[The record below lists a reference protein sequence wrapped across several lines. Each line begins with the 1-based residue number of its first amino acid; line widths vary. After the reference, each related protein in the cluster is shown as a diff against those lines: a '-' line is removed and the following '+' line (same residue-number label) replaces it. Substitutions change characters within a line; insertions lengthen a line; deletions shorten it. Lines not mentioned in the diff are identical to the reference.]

1 MISIRALTVL
11 LIAVAAVGCGKPG
24 SPPVK
29 GPQPE
34 ALPAYQVDAAFRL
47 PESRTWEKARRRGHL
62 VVGAKEDQ
70 PYMGEKDPA
79 SGRYSGFDIE
89 IAKMMSASLG
99 FDPKTIEFR
108 TIASANR
115 ETALQN
121 GQIDYYV
128 GTYTINDNRK
138 KQVGFAGPY
147 FMAGQS
153 LLVRRNEKDIKGPQ
167 DLAGKK
173 VCSAAG
179 STPYQRLQKEFP
191 KAVLVAYDTYSACVD
206 NLLTYQVDAVSTD
219 DSILLGYA
227 AKVPEE
233 LKVVGEPFS
242 KEPYGIGVPRSDNAL
257 RFALDDALEAQEK
270 NGNWKRAYA
279 ATLGLSGVPAPTPPP
294 STATPR
300 AEGEGTDMDVLTEN
314 FAVYGKGFLGT
325 VQLTV
330 YASLLALVLG
340 FVMASFRVAPVGSF
354 RVFGTVW
361 VTVLRNTPLTLLF
374 FAVLLGLPRFG
385 IVLPFQLFAILALG
399 CYTSAFICEVLRS
412 GINTVPKGQGEA
424 ARSLGMNFGQTLGT
438 VVLPQAFRSVI
449 PPIGSTLIALAKNSA
464 IAGAFSVNELLGTYK
479 TLNEL
484 GYSIVWTFFWI
495 AVGYLIITLS
505 ISALFNVLE
514 KRYGVAR

>member
-1 MISIRALTVL
+1 MHATRAVRLPACALALTLAL
-11 LIAVAAVGCGKPG
+11 LGAVSGCGKSG

-34 ALPAYQVDAAFRL
+34 DLPVYHVDTGFRV
-47 PESRTWEKARRRGHL
+47 PGSATWEKAKRRGRL

-99 FDPKTIEFR
+99 FAPKTIEFR

-147 FMAGQS
+147 YMAGQS
-153 LLVRRNEKDIKGPQ
+153 LLVRRNEKDIKGPA

-179 STPYQRLQKEFP
+179 STPFQRLQKDFP
-191 KAVLVAYDTYSACVD
+191 KAVLVAYDTYSVCVD

-233 LKVVGEPFS
+233 LKVVGRPFS
-242 KEPYGIGVPRSDNAL
+242 REPYGIGVPRSDNAL
-257 RFALDDALEAQEK
+257 RFALDDALAAHEK
-270 NGNWKRAYA
+270 NGDWTKAYA
-279 ATLGLSGVPAPTPPP
+279 ATLGLSGVPAPKPPAIDRYP
-294 STATPR
+294 
-300 AEGEGTDMDVLTEN
+300 
-314 FAVYGKGFLGT
+314 
-325 VQLTV
+325 
-330 YASLLALVLG
+330 AS
-340 FVMASFRVAPVGSF
+340 
-354 RVFGTVW
+354 
-361 VTVLRNTPLTLLF
+361 
-374 FAVLLGLPRFG
+374 
-385 IVLPFQLFAILALG
+385 
-399 CYTSAFICEVLRS
+399 
-412 GINTVPKGQGEA
+412 
-424 ARSLGMNFGQTLGT
+424 
-438 VVLPQAFRSVI
+438 
-449 PPIGSTLIALAKNSA
+449 
-464 IAGAFSVNELLGTYK
+464 
-479 TLNEL
+479 
-484 GYSIVWTFFWI
+484 
-495 AVGYLIITLS
+495 
-505 ISALFNVLE
+505 
-514 KRYGVAR
+514 